1 MTKASHVSQ
10 ACPDRWV
17 MTCRAAAGPSHET
30 PLSTG
35 SAVGS
40 LIQAM
45 ARRTTSKFRTTFWLT
60 VSLAVV
66 IAAAF
71 LLPTG
76 CSFEPSS
83 LKRHAQKPVVIEH
96 DEDGGE

>member
-1 MTKASHVSQ
+1 
-10 ACPDRWV
+10 
-17 MTCRAAAGPSHET
+17 
-30 PLSTG
+30 
-35 SAVGS
+35 
-40 LIQAM
+40 M
-45 ARRTTSKFRTTFWLT
+45 ARRPTSKFKTTFWLT
-60 VSLAVV
+60 CALAVV